1 MEKKQEVMEYHSYDE
16 VPVMLSAKDIS
27 ALLKMPMS
35 TVYFIFHAVDFPT
48 ITIGKRKF
56 ARKESLF
63 RWIEM
68 HENDISYL
76 MSVNAGERCKEL
88 KKNSKQKGRKC

>member
-35 TVYFIFHAVDFPT
+35 TVYFVFHAVDFPT
-48 ITIGKRKF
+48 ITI
-56 ARKESLF
+56 
-63 RWIEM
+63 
-68 HENDISYL
+68 
-76 MSVNAGERCKEL
+76 
-88 KKNSKQKGRKC
+88 